1 MTAPKLMR
9 PSGGSLAVVAFAP
22 SSIAYL
28 RLLKPDYRHCMVAI
42 QDQSVWQLLD
52 PLSNRLEV
60 THLGELRVDEVLYAF
75 TQAGY
80 EALCVQRRPPY
91 MRELP
96 WAPFTCVEAVKRVLG
111 LNARWVITP
120 WQLRRYLAQHP
131 GLFIPS

>member
-28 RLLKPDYRHCMVAI
+28 RLLKPDYRHCMVAV

-80 EALCVQRRPPY
+80 AR
-91 MRELP
+91 
-96 WAPFTCVEAVKRVLG
+96 ATLG
-111 LNARWVITP
+111 AIY
-120 WQLRRYLAQHP
+120 LRRSGQAGARAECTLGDHALATAALPRTTP
-131 GLFIPS
+131 GAFHSKLRCR

>member
-28 RLLKPDYRHCMVAI
+28 RLLKPDYRHCMVAV

-80 EALCVQRRPPY
+80 EALC
-91 MRELP
+91 
-96 WAPFTCVEAVKRVLG
+96 AVYARATLG
-111 LNARWVITP
+111 AIY
-120 WQLRRYLAQHP
+120 LRRSGQAGARAECTLGDHALATAALPRTTP
-131 GLFIPS
+131 GAFHSKLRCR